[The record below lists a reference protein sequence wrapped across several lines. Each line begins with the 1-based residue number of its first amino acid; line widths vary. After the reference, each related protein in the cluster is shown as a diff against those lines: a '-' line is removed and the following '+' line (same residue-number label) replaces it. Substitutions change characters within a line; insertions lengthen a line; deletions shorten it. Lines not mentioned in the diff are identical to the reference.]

1 MANQTYP
8 FFQLNYIDYLG
19 RLRYLQVQLLIN
31 KTGQFYICT
40 IDGQDTRIIW
50 QCKDQRWY
58 DLEEGPTVLAD
69 ELGSIIEG
77 RVVG

>member
-1 MANQTYP
+1 MANKTFP

-19 RLRYLQVQLLIN
+19 RLRYLQVQILVN
-31 KTGQFYICT
+31 PTGQFYLCV

-50 QCKDQRWY
+50 QCDDRQWY

-77 RVVG
+77 KVAE